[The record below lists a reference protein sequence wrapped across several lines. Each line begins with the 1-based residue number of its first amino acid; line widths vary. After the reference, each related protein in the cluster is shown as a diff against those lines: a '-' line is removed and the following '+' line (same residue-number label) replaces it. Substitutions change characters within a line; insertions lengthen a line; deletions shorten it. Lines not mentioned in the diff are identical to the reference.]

1 MNPSS
6 TFCLAHRFVKT
17 LLSVLSLQPMFHEAS
32 KFVLTELQKEHQL
45 AIKASAEAAARDVEG
60 QQDDGPKTPVNY
72 NGFTL
77 HMSKCMARR
86 VSCVECKVKCLVK
99 FGECGSEFRVQKIEK
114 TLFC

>member
-1 MNPSS
+1 
-6 TFCLAHRFVKT
+6 
-17 LLSVLSLQPMFHEAS
+17 MFHEAS

-77 HMSKCMARR
+77 HMSKWPEGYLVSNAR
-86 VSCVECKVKCLVK
+86 S
-99 FGECGSEFRVQKIEK
+99 SAW
-114 TLFC
+114 